1 MSGIKQWLGPPL
13 ASARVTRPGCW
24 ATALFSWL
32 LSPRLLAAPTTGP
45 RTPTTPTAGQGSDV
59 HRENQ
64 AEVQQYSSLTVD
76 IFRDVQMTRR
86 DDSFLPGGLIV
97 QGADDPDVGNM

>member
-59 HRENQ
+59 KRKQSN
-64 AEVQQYSSLTVD
+64 SSLTVD

-86 DDSFLPGGLIV
+86 DDSFPSGGLIV

>member
-45 RTPTTPTAGQGSDV
+45 RTPTTPTAGQGSDGT
-59 HRENQ
+59 RENK
-64 AEVQQYSSLTVD
+64 AETVD

-86 DDSFLPGGLIV
+86 DDSFPSSGGLIV